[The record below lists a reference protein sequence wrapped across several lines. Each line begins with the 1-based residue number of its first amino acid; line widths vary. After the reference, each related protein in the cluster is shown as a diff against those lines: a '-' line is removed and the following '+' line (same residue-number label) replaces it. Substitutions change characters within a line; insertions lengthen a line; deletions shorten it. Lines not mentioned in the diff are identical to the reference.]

1 MNRPVPVPLRP
12 DFYAV
17 QDRTIS
23 ALVRSAIA
31 TAHGTY
37 NKAIRVP
44 DYARKTWGTEA
55 AREVGLMLRAAT
67 VPATTTQSDW
77 AGLFAQVTVTFLSSL
92 VPASAGA
99 DLLGR
104 GLQLRF
110 EGAGAISLP
119 TMSAGQAAF
128 VGQSAPIPIVAYQT
142 TAGIKLEP
150 HKLALGCT
158 LTYEMLS
165 TPSAEDA
172 VRAALTESAAQGLD
186 AVLFSA
192 SAATADQPAGLLN
205 GITATTKST
214 QTIPSEAMVAD
225 LATLCGAIARVAGSN
240 IAIVAAPEQAVS
252 IALRLPQLP
261 YVVLASKALA
271 AGSVIAVA
279 TNALVSAFENVPRIE
294 SSREVAQA
302 ADTAPVADAPATMSV
317 FQTDNIAL
325 KLILPASWGLRA
337 PGAIAFTTGVAW

>member
-1 MNRPVPVPLRP
+1 MRPTPVPLRP

-23 ALVRSAIA
+23 ALMRSAIA
-31 TAHGTY
+31 TAHNTY
-37 NKAIRVP
+37 DRAVRIP
-44 DYARKTWGTEA
+44 DYVRRTWGSEA
-55 AREVGLMLRAAT
+55 AREVGLMLRAVT

-77 AGLFAQVTVTFLSSL
+77 AGLFSQVVVTFLSSL

-99 DLLGR
+99 DLFAR

-128 VGQSAPIPIVAYQT
+128 VGQGQPIPIVAYQT

-150 HKLALGCT
+150 HKLALGTT
-158 LTYEMLS
+158 LTYEMLN

-186 AVLFSA
+186 SVLFSA
-192 SAATADQPAGLLN
+192 SAATADAPAGLLN
-205 GITATTKST
+205 GITATTPST
-214 QTIPSEAMVAD
+214 QTIASEAMVAD
-225 LATLCGAIARVAGSN
+225 LATLGGAIARVAGNN
-240 IAIVAAPEQAVS
+240 IALVAAPEQAVS
-252 IALRLPQLP
+252 INLRLPQLA
-261 YVVLASKALA
+261 YDVLASKALA

-279 TNALVSAFENVPRIE
+279 TNAIVSAFENVPRIE
-294 SSREVAQA
+294 ASREVAQA
-302 ADTAPVADAPATMSV
+302 SDTTPGTQATTSV

-325 KLILPASWGLRA
+325 RLILPASWGLRA
-337 PGAIAFTTGVAW
+337 PGAIAFVTGVTW

>member
-1 MNRPVPVPLRP
+1 MTRPMPVPLRP

-31 TAHGTY
+31 TAHNTY
-37 NKAIRVP
+37 DRAIRIP
-44 DYARKTWGTEA
+44 DYARKTWGSEA
-55 AREVGLMLRAAT
+55 AREVGLMLRAASA
-67 VPATTTQSDW
+67 PAVTTQSDW
-77 AGLFAQVTVTFLSSL
+77 AGLFAQATVTFLSSL
-92 VPASAGA
+92 APASAGA
-99 DLLGR
+99 ELLGR

-119 TMSAGQAAF
+119 LMSAGQAAF
-128 VGQSAPIPIVAYQT
+128 VGQAAPIPIVQYAT
-142 TAGIKLEP
+142 TPGLKLEP
-150 HKLALGCT
+150 HKLALGAT
-158 LTYEMLS
+158 LTYEMLN

-205 GITATTKST
+205 GITATTPST
-214 QTIPSEAMVAD
+214 QTIASEAMVAD
-225 LATLCGAIARVAGSN
+225 LATLGGAIGRVAAN
-240 IAIVAAPEQAVS
+240 NLVIVAAPEQAVS
-252 IALRLPQLP
+252 INLRLPQLP
-261 YVVLASKALA
+261 YDVLASKALA
-271 AGSVIAVA
+271 AGTVIAVA
-279 TNALVSAFENVPRIE
+279 TNAIVSAFENVPRIE

-302 ADTAPVADAPATMSV
+302 MDDTAPGTQPTTSV

-325 KLILPASWGLRA
+325 RLILPASWGLRA
-337 PGAIAFTTGVAW
+337 SGAIAFMTGVAW

>member
-1 MNRPVPVPLRP
+1 MTRPMPIPLRP

-23 ALVRSAIA
+23 ALVRAAIA

-37 NKAIRVP
+37 DKAVRP
-44 DYARKTWGTEA
+44 ADYARRAWGSEA
-55 AREVGLMLRAAT
+55 AREVALMLRAAST
-67 VPATTTQSDW
+67 PAVTTQSDW
-77 AGLFAQVTVTFLSSL
+77 AGLFAQVSTTFLSSL
-92 VPASAGA
+92 APASAGA

-119 TMSAGQAAF
+119 LMSAGQAAF
-128 VGQSAPIPIVAYQT
+128 VGQGAPIPIVEYQT

-158 LTYEMLS
+158 LTYEMMS

-192 SAATADQPAGLLN
+192 SAATADQPVGLLN
-205 GITATTKST
+205 GITATPAST
-214 QTIPSEAMVAD
+214 QTIASEAMAAD
-225 LATLCGAIARVAGSN
+225 LATLAGAVARVAANS
-240 IAIVAAPEQAVS
+240 IALVAAPEQAVS
-252 IALRLPQLP
+252 INLRLPQLP
-261 YVVLASKALA
+261 YDVLAAKALA
-271 AGSVIAVA
+271 KGTVIAIA

-294 SSREVAQA
+294 ASREIAQA
-302 ADTAPVADAPATMSV
+302 ADTAPGTQPTTSV

-325 KLILPASWGLRA
+325 RLILPASWGLRA
-337 PGAIAFTTGVAW
+337 SGALAYMTGVAW